1 MADFGTCY
9 SWMMDNEDE
18 GRAYKT
24 VPDAPPG
31 AWAISGINSRS
42 FPVEFAAINA
52 IPEAQRGPAVESFYR
67 TNFWNRWFSAITS
80 DDVAKRIFDAG
91 VNEGSGTACKMAQIA
106 SNTLSSAQITED
118 GNWGPNTVEAINEC
132 DSGALVAAF
141 QKVRADRYRAIVAAN
156 PLDERYLANWLA
168 RADK

>member
-1 MADFGTCY
+1 MALFTPAFD
-9 SWMMDNEDE
+9 WMMKNEDAQ
-18 GRAYKT
+18 RAFKS

-31 AWAISGINSRS
+31 AWAISGINSRE
-42 FPVEFAAINA
+42 FPAEFAAINT
-52 IPEAQRGPAVESFYR
+52 IPQPQRGPAVESFYR

-168 RADK
+168 RAEK